1 LVAEVLLMTCVVI
14 VGTQWGD
21 EGKGKVVDYLAGKAD
36 VVVRFSGGNNAG
48 HTVVVKG
55 KKYAFHLMPCGAVRG
70 KQLII
75 GNGVVVDP
83 KVLLEEIELLKKD
96 GIPPKLLISERA
108 HVIFPY
114 HRALDE
120 AEEQFKGKLK
130 AGTTKRGIGPCYEDK
145 AGRFGLRM
153 CDLVNKEMLKEKID
167 HLFPLKEKQIQMYG
181 GKFDFTKEQ
190 LLQEYNAYGEK
201 LKDYVCDANLFL
213 NEAIDSGKNVLFE
226 GTQGTMLD
234 LDHGMYP
241 VGTSCNVTAG
251 AACAGAGVSPLKI
264 NAVIGLTK
272 AYVSR
277 VGEGPLPTEL
287 TGEIGDYI
295 RKKGAEFGTTTGRPR
310 RVGWLDM
317 PALMY
322 ACRVNGITGL
332 AITKLDVLGGLDKV
346 KICTSYSLGDRT
358 LSDIPASC
366 ELLSQC
372 KPVYKEMKG
381 WEEFAEGEAE
391 EVARKGYDALPKE
404 MRDYVSEVSKLSS
417 TPAYLISIGPGRE
430 ETIILKNAF
439 GK

>member
-1 LVAEVLLMTCVVI
+1 LLPEVLLMACVVI

-21 EGKGKVVDYLAGKAD
+21 EGKGKVVDYYANKAD
-36 VVVRFSGGNNAG
+36 IVVRFSGGNNAG

-55 KKYAFHLMPCGAVRG
+55 KKYAFHLMPSGALRE

-83 KVLLEEIELLKKD
+83 KTLLEEIDMLKSN
-96 GIPPKLLISERA
+96 GITPKLMISERA

-120 AEEQFKGKLK
+120 AEEQFKGKMK

-145 AGRFGLRM
+145 VGRFGLRM
-153 CDLVNKEMLKEKID
+153 CDVVNKKTLAEKLD
-167 HLFPLKEKQIQMYG
+167 TLFKLKEKQIAVYG
-181 GKFDFTKEQ
+181 GRFDFSKEQ
-190 LLQEYNAYGEK
+190 VIEEYSNYGEK
-201 LKDYVCDANLFL
+201 LSKYVCDVNLYL
-213 NEAIDSGKNVLFE
+213 NKAIDERKNVLFE

-234 LDHGMYP
+234 VDHGAYP

-251 AACAGAGVSPLKI
+251 AACTGSGVSPTKI
-264 NAVIGLTK
+264 DAVIGLTK

-295 RKKGAEFGTTTGRPR
+295 RKKGVEFGTTTGRPR

-317 PALMY
+317 LALRY
-322 ACRVNGITGL
+322 ACRINGISGL
-332 AITKLDVLGGLDKV
+332 AITKLDVLAGLEKV
-346 KICTSYSLGDRT
+346 KICTAYSINNKKIDEV
-358 LSDIPASC
+358 PVSC
-366 ELLSQC
+366 ELLAQC
-372 KPVYKEMKG
+372 KPIYKEMRG
-381 WEEFAEGEAE
+381 WEELEDGKADEIAK
-391 EVARKGYDALPKE
+391 KGYGALPE
-404 MRDYVSEVSKLSS
+404 ELRDYVSEISKMSS
-417 TPAYLISIGPGRE
+417 IPVYLISIGPGRD
-430 ETIILKNAF
+430 ETIILKDVF

>member
-1 LVAEVLLMTCVVI
+1 MACMVI

-21 EGKGKVVDYLAGKAD
+21 EGKGKVVDYYAGKAD

-55 KKYAFHLMPCGAVRG
+55 KKYAFHLMPSGALRG
-70 KQLII
+70 TQLII

-83 KVLLEEIELLKKD
+83 KVLLEEMEMLKKE
-96 GIPPKLLISERA
+96 GITPKLLISERA

-120 AEEQFKGKLK
+120 AEEQFKGKRK

-153 CDLVNKEMLKEKID
+153 CDLINREMLKEKID

-181 GKFDFTKEQ
+181 GRFDFSKEQ

-201 LKDYVCDANLFL
+201 LKEYVCDANLEM
-213 NEAIDSGKNVLFE
+213 NNAINSGKKVLFE

-234 LDHGMYP
+234 VDHGMYP

-251 AACAGAGVSPLKI
+251 AACTGAGVSPTKI
-264 NAVIGLTK
+264 NEVVGLMK

-287 TGEIGDYI
+287 KDETGEYI

-310 RVGWLDM
+310 RVGWLDI
-317 PALMY
+317 PALRY
-322 ACRVNGITGL
+322 ACRINGISGL
-332 AITKLDVLGGLDKV
+332 AITKLDVLAGLEKV
-346 KICTSYSLGDRT
+346 NICTSYSLDKKTTGEV
-358 LSDIPASC
+358 PPSC
-366 ELLSQC
+366 ELMEQC
-372 KPVYKEMKG
+372 KPIYKEMKG
-381 WEEFAEGEAE
+381 WQEFEAGKAE
-391 EVARKGYDALPKE
+391 EVAKKGYDALPKE
-404 MRDYVSEVSKLSS
+404 LKDYVAEVSKLSGA
-417 TPAYLISIGPGRE
+417 PAYLISIGPGRE
-430 ETIILKNAF
+430 ETIILKDIF

>member
-1 LVAEVLLMTCVVI
+1 MTCVVI
-14 VGTQWGD
+14 VGSQWGD
-21 EGKGKVVDYLAGKAD
+21 EGKGKVVDYFAGKAD
-36 VVVRFSGGNNAG
+36 IVVRFSGGNNAG

-96 GIPPKLLISERA
+96 DITPKLSISERA

-114 HRALDE
+114 HRTLDE
-120 AEEQFKGKLK
+120 AEEQFKGKMK

-153 CDLVNKEMLKEKID
+153 CDIVNKEMLKEKIE
-167 HLFPLKEKQIQMYG
+167 HLFKLKEKQIQVYG

-190 LLQEYNAYGEK
+190 LIEEYAAYGAK
-201 LKDYVCDANLFL
+201 LKSCVGDVNLSL
-213 NEAIDSGKNVLFE
+213 NKAIDEGKKVLFE

-234 LDHGMYP
+234 IDHGMYP
-241 VGTSCNVTAG
+241 VGTSCNVIAG
-251 AACAGAGVSPLKI
+251 AACTGAGVGPTKI
-264 NAVIGLTK
+264 DTVVGLAK

-287 TGEIGDYI
+287 LDETGEYL
-295 RKKGAEFGTTTGRPR
+295 RKKGAEFGVTTGRPR

-317 PALMY
+317 PALKY
-322 ACRVNGITGL
+322 ACRVNGINWL
-332 AITKLDVLGGLDKV
+332 AITKLDVLAGLEKV
-346 KICTSYSLGDRT
+346 KICTAYTIDKKVLE
-358 LSDIPASC
+358 DIPPSC
-366 ELLSQC
+366 ELLSRC

-381 WEEFAEGEAE
+381 WNDFNAE
-391 EVARKGYDALPKE
+391 EAVKNGYESLPQE
-404 MRDYVSEVSKLSS
+404 LRAYVSEITKLSN
-417 TPAYLISIGPGRE
+417 TPIYLISIGPGRE
-430 ETIILKNAF
+430 ETIIVASSHIF
-439 GK
+439 V